1 MALSILALRTMQ
13 GWLCRIAMPTTWD
26 YGPAQLA
33 IHVDLFAR
41 GAPLYRDFRIAPFIP
56 LVYGPVVPTLTG
68 KLAPLFGHG
77 PMAALEAGRLL
88 TITSTLI
95 VCAMIFILARRIGAS
110 TGAAIL
116 AMLGFMLSPIVLRWG
131 FEYRVDMPVLACE
144 LSGLVAFAGGATA
157 TAITLFVVSF
167 FIKQAH
173 AVGVATIV
181 LFCWI
186 SGDRRRAITL
196 AMIWLA
202 MVAAGTALLARLYP
216 YYLLNSFDAVRT
228 MDLDFRA
235 PVLFLVILVGGN
247 LGLVIFAIIGITRH
261 RMTDRLMLC
270 LLILASIHDVASCL
284 RWGSNAY
291 YFLPV
296 LAALA
301 IIASAGIDLMLERIS
316 AMRAVP
322 QLGTGAA
329 LTLILSLGYL
339 FAPRPVAM
347 SLREVV
353 TPSIHCDLTSTDPWD
368 PHALAM
374 LRSVDG
380 PIVTD
385 AAELKLVDQRAN
397 LQWIDLMVLTSMQE
411 LGTFD
416 DKLLLDAIR
425 QHQIA
430 ALALDPEGL
439 ARSFRGRP
447 LFWPRLRR
455 AIEANYQT
463 VPAIGPPYVMLPIK
477 AR

>member
-1 MALSILALRTMQ
+1 
-13 GWLCRIAMPTTWD
+13 
-26 YGPAQLA
+26 
-33 IHVDLFAR
+33 
-41 GAPLYRDFRIAPFIP
+41 
-56 LVYGPVVPTLTG
+56 
-68 KLAPLFGHG
+68 
-77 PMAALEAGRLL
+77 
-88 TITSTLI
+88 
-95 VCAMIFILARRIGAS
+95 
-110 TGAAIL
+110 
-116 AMLGFMLSPIVLRWG
+116 
-131 FEYRVDMPVLACE
+131 
-144 LSGLVAFAGGATA
+144 
-157 TAITLFVVSF
+157 
-167 FIKQAH
+167 
-173 AVGVATIV
+173 
-181 LFCWI
+181 
-186 SGDRRRAITL
+186 
-196 AMIWLA
+196 
-202 MVAAGTALLARLYP
+202 
-216 YYLLNSFDAVRT
+216 
-228 MDLDFRA
+228 
-235 PVLFLVILVGGN
+235 
-247 LGLVIFAIIGITRH
+247 
-261 RMTDRLMLC
+261 
-270 LLILASIHDVASCL
+270 
-284 RWGSNAY
+284 
-291 YFLPV
+291 
-296 LAALA
+296 
-301 IIASAGIDLMLERIS
+301 MLERIS